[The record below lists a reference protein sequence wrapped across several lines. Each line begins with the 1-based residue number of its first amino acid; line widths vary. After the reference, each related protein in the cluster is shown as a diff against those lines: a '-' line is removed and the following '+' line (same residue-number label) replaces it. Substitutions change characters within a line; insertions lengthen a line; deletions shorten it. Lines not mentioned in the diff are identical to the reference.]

1 MTNNTKNA
9 LLYSGLALLFIGLL
23 LTDICLGSILI
34 SPAELF
40 SAITS
45 NQADNG
51 IMSILYNFRLPKALT
66 ACVAGAGLAVAGSL
80 MQTLFANP
88 LAGPYVLGISSG
100 AGLAVALLLLGS
112 TLLPAFLIGNIW
124 LQIAAAVIG
133 ALVVMV
139 LVLVV
144 STRTSDTVS
153 LLLVGIMFGSIA
165 GALINVLQSISN
177 PEALKMYV
185 VWSMGSIGAV
195 TWDMLSIMTPLVVV
209 GLIGALLLSK
219 KLNALLLGE
228 NYAIGLGVSMGWTRA
243 WVILIT
249 CLIAATITAFTGPV
263 AFIGMAVPH
272 IARGIFKTSDH
283 RTILPSCMLLGASLL
298 LLCDCFT
305 QLPISDYALPINAI
319 SSLIGA
325 PIILW
330 VIIKNKHLH
339 Q

>member
-1 MTNNTKNA
+1 MSRNT
-9 LLYSGLALLFIGLL
+9 LLYCILSLLFVGLIL
-23 LTDICLGSILI
+23 ADCCLGSILI
-34 SPAELF
+34 SPSELWNGL
-40 SAITS
+40 TS
-45 NQADNG
+45 TNEG
-51 IMSILYNFRLPKALT
+51 IAGILYNFRLPKVAT
-66 ACVAGAGLAVAGSL
+66 ACLSGAGLAVAGQL

-88 LAGPYVLGISSG
+88 LAGPYVLGVSSG
-100 AGLAVALLLLGS
+100 AGLGVALLLLGS
-112 TLLPAFLIGNIW
+112 SLLPTVLIGNIW
-124 LQIAAAVIG
+124 MQIIAAILG
-133 ALVVMV
+133 ALAVML
-139 LVLVV
+139 LVLMV
-144 STRTSDTVS
+144 SSRTSDTIS
-153 LLLVGIMFGSIA
+153 LLLVGMMFGSIA

-195 TWDMLSIMTPLVVV
+195 TWEMLSIMSPLVMI
-209 GLIGALLLSK
+209 GLLGSLLLSK

-228 NYAIGLGVSMGWTRA
+228 NYAIGLGVSMGWTRT
-243 WVILIT
+243 WIILLT
-249 CLIAATITAFTGPV
+249 CLLAATITAFTGPI

-283 RTILPSCMLLGASLL
+283 RTVLPACVLIGSSLL

-305 QLPISDYALPINAI
+305 QLPISDYNLPINAI

>member
-1 MTNNTKNA
+1 MKRHKNT
-9 LLYSGLALLFIGLL
+9 LLFGCIALLFILAL
-23 LTDICLGSILI
+23 IADLCMGSIRL
-34 SPAELF
+34 SPAQLWQ
-40 SAITS
+40 AIVQ
-45 NQADNG
+45 NNDNG
-51 IMSILYNFRLPKALT
+51 LWPILWSFRLPKAAT
-66 ACVAGAGLAVAGSL
+66 ACITGAGLAVAGQL

-100 AGLAVALLLLGS
+100 AGLGVALLLLGTTFFPS
-112 TLLPAFLIGNIW
+112 LIIGGIW
-124 LQIAAAVIG
+124 LQIAAAIVG
-133 ALVVMV
+133 ALVVML
-139 LVLVV
+139 LVLLV

-153 LLLVGIMFGSIA
+153 LLLVGMMFGSLS

-177 PEALKMYV
+177 PEALKMYI

-195 TWDMLSIMTPLVVV
+195 TWDMWYIMAPIIVV
-209 GLIGALLLSK
+209 GLLFALIGAK
-219 KLNALLLGE
+219 TLNALLLGE
-228 NYAIGLGVSMGWTRA
+228 NYASGLGISLPWARTWIVLT
-243 WVILIT
+243 T
-249 CLIAATITAFTGPV
+249 CLLAATTTAFTGPI

-283 RTILPSCMLLGASLL
+283 RIILPACIVMGATLL

-305 QLPISDYALPINAI
+305 LLPISEYLLPINAI

-330 VIIKNKHLH
+330 VIIKNKHIH

>member
-1 MTNNTKNA
+1 MKKTSYI
-9 LLYSGLALLFIGLL
+9 LLYSILTLLLAGLL
-23 LTDICLGSILI
+23 ILDCCLGSIIITPSQIWDSLTNTTNDAVMGI
-34 SPAELF
+34 LQHFRFPK
-40 SAITS
+40 AIT
-45 NQADNG
+45 
-51 IMSILYNFRLPKALT
+51 
-66 ACVAGAGLAVAGSL
+66 ACIAGAGLAVAGQL

-88 LAGPYVLGISSG
+88 LAGPYVLGVSSG
-100 AGLAVALLLLGS
+100 AGLGVALLLLGS
-112 TLLPAFLIGNIW
+112 SLLPAILVGNIW
-124 LQIAAAVIG
+124 LQIIAAILG
-133 ALVVMV
+133 ALVVMI
-139 LVLVV
+139 LVLIV
-144 STRTSDTVS
+144 SARTSDTIS
-153 LLLVGIMFGSIA
+153 LLLVGMMFGSIA

-195 TWDMLSIMTPLVVV
+195 TWDMLVIMIPLVAI
-209 GLIGALLLSK
+209 GLLCSLLLSK

-228 NYAIGLGVSMGWTRA
+228 NYAVGLGVSMGWTRT
-243 WVILIT
+243 WIILIT
-249 CLIAATITAFTGPV
+249 CILAATITAFTGPI

-283 RTILPSCMLLGASLL
+283 RTTLPACILIGASLL
-298 LLCDCFT
+298 LLCDCCT
-305 QLPISDYALPINAI
+305 QLPISDYTLPINAI

>member
-1 MTNNTKNA
+1 MRNRYNTVI
-9 LLYSGLALLFIGLL
+9 YSSLVILFLGLL
-23 LTDICLGSILI
+23 LADICLGSIFI
-34 SPAELF
+34 SPNTLWE
-40 SAITS
+40 AIS
-45 NQADNG
+45 
-51 IMSILYNFRLPKALT
+51 MSSPSTDALTGILYNFRLPKAIT
-66 ACVAGAGLAVAGSL
+66 ACIAGAGLAVAGVL

-100 AGLAVALLLLGS
+100 AGLGVALLLLGS
-112 TLLPAFLIGNIW
+112 SLLPAFLIGNIW
-124 LQIAAAVIG
+124 LQIGAAILG
-133 ALVVMV
+133 ALVVML
-139 LVLVV
+139 LVLVF

-153 LLLVGIMFGSIA
+153 LLLVGMMFGSIA
-165 GALINVLQSISN
+165 GALIHVLQSISN
-177 PEALKMYV
+177 PEALKMYI

-195 TWDMLSIMTPLVVV
+195 TWDMLAVMTPLVIV
-209 GLIGALLLSK
+209 GLLAALLLSK

-228 NYAIGLGVSMGWTRA
+228 NYALGLGLSMGWTRA
-243 WVILIT
+243 WIILIT
-249 CLIAATITAFTGPV
+249 CLLAATITAFTGPI

-272 IARGIFKTSDH
+272 IVRGIFKTSDH
-283 RTILPSCMLLGASLL
+283 RTILPSSILVGASLL

-305 QLPISDYALPINAI
+305 QLPVSDYTLPINAI

>member
-1 MTNNTKNA
+1 MKTYKNT
-9 LLYSGLALLFIGLL
+9 LLFTLLSLVLIGVWVA
-23 LTDICLGSILI
+23 DVCLGSIHIPLLHFWEWLTGNTTA
-34 SPAELF
+34 PGTE
-40 SAITS
+40 
-45 NQADNG
+45 G
-51 IMSILYNFRLPKALT
+51 ILWNFRLPKALT
-66 ACVAGAGLAVAGSL
+66 AGFTGAALAVAGQM

-100 AGLAVALLLLGS
+100 AGLGVALLLLGS
-112 TLLPAFLIGNIW
+112 SFLPALLVGNIW

-133 ALVVMV
+133 ALVVML
-139 LVLVV
+139 LVLAV

-153 LLLVGIMFGSIA
+153 LLLVGMMFGSLA
-165 GALINVLQSISN
+165 GALINILQSISN

-195 TWDMLSIMTPLVVV
+195 TWNMLHIMIPLITIGLV
-209 GLIGALLLSK
+209 GSLLLCK

-228 NYAIGLGVSMGWTRA
+228 NYAIGLGVSLGITRA
-243 WVILIT
+243 FIILIT
-249 CLIAATITAFTGPV
+249 CLLAATTTAFTGPI

-272 IARGIFKTSDH
+272 IARGLFKTANH
-283 RTILPSCMLLGASLL
+283 QVILPACMLIGAALL
-298 LLCDCFT
+298 MLCDCLT
-305 QLPISDYALPINAI
+305 QLPISDYILPINAI

-330 VIIKNKHLH
+330 VIIKNKHIH

>member
-1 MTNNTKNA
+1 MKTHQHT
-9 LLYSGLALLFIGLL
+9 LLYSCLILLFVGLL
-23 LTDICLGSILI
+23 LTNICLGSFFIA
-34 SPAELF
+34 PTELWD
-40 SAITS
+40 AITS
-45 NQADNG
+45 HSSDSG
-51 IMSILYNFRLPKALT
+51 IMGILYNFRFPKALT
-66 ACVAGAGLAVAGSL
+66 ACIAGAGLAVAGSL

-100 AGLAVALLLLGS
+100 AGLGVALLLLGS
-112 TLLPAFLIGNIW
+112 TLLPAVLIGNFW
-124 LQIAAAVIG
+124 LQIAAAIVG
-133 ALVVMV
+133 ALVVML

-144 STRTSDTVS
+144 SARTSDTVS

-195 TWDMLSIMTPLVVV
+195 TWDMLGIMAPLVIL
-209 GLIGALLLSK
+209 GIIGALLLSK

-243 WVILIT
+243 WIILLT
-249 CLIAATITAFTGPV
+249 CLIAATITAFTGPI

-272 IARGIFKTSDH
+272 IARGLFKTSDH
-283 RTILPSCMLLGASLL
+283 RTILPVCILLGASLL

-305 QLPISDYALPINAI
+305 QLPISDYILPINAI